1 MLTNSRTVRIEW
13 GDCDPAGI
21 VFYPRFFAI
30 FDASTT
36 ALFERALGMTK
47 YKFIERYGIV
57 GYPMVDTRARFI
69 APAKFGDDVVIEST
83 IKEFRRSSFD
93 VEHRL
98 TNGGA
103 LAVEGFET
111 RVWAARDPSDPA
123 RIKSAPIPEEV
134 IARFR

>member
-1 MLTNSRTVRIEW
+1 MLTNARTVRIEW

-21 VFYPRFFAI
+21 VFYPRFFAM

-47 YKFIERYGIV
+47 YKFIEHYGII

-69 APAKFGDDVVIEST
+69 VPAKFGDDVVIEST

-98 TNGGA
+98 MNGGA

-123 RIKSAPIPEEV
+123 RVKSVPLPEEV
-134 IARFR
+134 IARFK

>member
-1 MLTNSRTVRIEW
+1 MLTNSRKLRIEW

-21 VFYPRFFAI
+21 VFYPRFFAM

-36 ALFERALGMTK
+36 ALFERALGMSK
-47 YKFIERYGIV
+47 YQFIQRHGIV

-69 APAKFGDDVVIEST
+69 VPARFGDDVVIEST

-93 VEHRL
+93 IEHRL
-98 TNGGA
+98 MNGDK

-111 RVWAARDPSDPA
+111 RVWAARDPSDTS
-123 RIKSAPIPEEV
+123 RIKAAPIPEEV
-134 IARFR
+134 IAAFR